1 MTLLTIGSR
10 ELLKNFSLE
19 MTAKDTESLETASRS
34 IPAGTAV
41 NLTYLANET
50 TEMRIEAAQAI
61 VDAGLSAVPHISA
74 RRLTSADELRDYL
87 ERLSAVGAVERLFL
101 VGGDPST
108 PVGPF
113 PDALSVIRSGRLGE
127 FGVREVGITGY
138 PEGHPDIAE
147 ATLWDALEQKLA
159 ALDRAGIEAS
169 VTTQVSFDSTAVAKW
184 IAEVRGWGIE
194 VPIRVGVPGPAG
206 IKRLLGF
213 ARRLGVSANAALLKK
228 YGASVTN
235 LLGKSTPATF
245 IERAAEEFAR
255 ENVGDVRI
263 HFYTFG
269 GLVATAGWTRD
280 YLADSG
286 RRESRSL
293 SQGESDADAS

>member
-1 MTLLTIGSR
+1 
-10 ELLKNFSLE
+10 
-19 MTAKDTESLETASRS
+19 TASRS

-41 NLTYLANET
+41 NLTYLGNET

-74 RRLTSADELRDYL
+74 RRLTDADELRDYL
-87 ERLSAVGAVERLFL
+87 KRLSAVGAVERLFL

-113 PDALSVIRSGRLGE
+113 PDALSVIQSGLLEE

-147 ATLWDALEQKLA
+147 ETLWDALEQKLA

-184 IAEVRGWGIE
+184 VAEVRGRVID
-194 VPIRVGVPGPAG
+194 VPIRVGAPGPAG

-213 ARRLGVSANAALLKK
+213 ARRLGISANAALLKK

-245 IERAAEEFAR
+245 IEHAAEEFSR
-255 ENVGDVRI
+255 ENVGDVRL

-269 GLVATAGWTRD
+269 GLVATADWTRD
-280 YLADSG
+280 YLSEAG
-286 RRESRSL
+286 
-293 SQGESDADAS
+293 ADAS